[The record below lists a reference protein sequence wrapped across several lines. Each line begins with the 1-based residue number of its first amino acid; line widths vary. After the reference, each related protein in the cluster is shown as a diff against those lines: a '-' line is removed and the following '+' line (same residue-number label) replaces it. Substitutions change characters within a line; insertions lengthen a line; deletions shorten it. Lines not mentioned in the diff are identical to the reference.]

1 MFCFYRTLQLLI
13 IKRYATNDF
22 VQLKL
27 TATLLL
33 LIKIYQSTNLG
44 EAATFKKQA
53 KTLNNKALAAITE
66 DCLSLRS
73 KRVPQVLQVAN

>member
-1 MFCFYRTLQLLI
+1 MPRLHLTRTFSLYRTLQLLI

-33 LIKIYQSTNLG
+33 S
-44 EAATFKKQA
+44 
-53 KTLNNKALAAITE
+53 
-66 DCLSLRS
+66 
-73 KRVPQVLQVAN
+73 

>member
-1 MFCFYRTLQLLI
+1 MYHFLQLLI

-33 LIKIYQSTNLG
+33 LIKIYQSTNLSG
-44 EAATFKKQA
+44 AATFKKQA
-53 KTLNNKALAAITE
+53 KTLNKKALAAFNKKENSIH
-66 DCLSLRS
+66 
-73 KRVPQVLQVAN
+73 